1 MDKQNGIAEAAQHM
15 YGKISRKA
23 LFWTWPFLL
32 LIQVLIVQFKKF
44 GMALQCNITPCFFG
58 LMFLVMVIVWFW
70 TIKMLVLLEIG
81 RVPGN

>member
-1 MDKQNGIAEAAQHM
+1 M
-15 YGKISRKA
+15 
-23 LFWTWPFLL
+23 
-32 LIQVLIVQFKKF
+32 LIVQFKKF
-44 GMALQCNITPCFFG
+44 GMALQCNIAPCLFG